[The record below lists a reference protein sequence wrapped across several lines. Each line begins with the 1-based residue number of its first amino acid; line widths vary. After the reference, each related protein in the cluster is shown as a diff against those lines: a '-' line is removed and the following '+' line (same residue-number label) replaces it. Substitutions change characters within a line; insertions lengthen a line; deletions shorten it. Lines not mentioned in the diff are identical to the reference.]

1 MAKKFIEKEI
11 IFVYFYI
18 ILQMFAIK
26 LSYYTLCGFRYC
38 IMVAAYATTI
48 ESEHRVIEKKNQNE
62 KHVKIVLSLIMDAC
76 LLSFIQGWIKI
87 LQNLFFSCI
96 ILLRKYFWG
105 YFIYL
110 FIVCF
115 GFT

>member
-1 MAKKFIEKEI
+1 MEKKFIEKEI

-48 ESEHRVIEKKNQNE
+48 ESEHRVIEKKTKKTKNML
-62 KHVKIVLSLIMDAC
+62 K
-76 LLSFIQGWIKI
+76 
-87 LQNLFFSCI
+87 
-96 ILLRKYFWG
+96 
-105 YFIYL
+105 
-110 FIVCF
+110 
-115 GFT
+115 

>member
-1 MAKKFIEKEI
+1 MKKKFIEKEI

-48 ESEHRVIEKKNQNE
+48 ESEHRVYGKKKQNE
-62 KHVKIVLSLIMDAC
+62 KQVLSLIMDAC

-87 LQNLFFSCI
+87 LQKIFFLASFFYESI
-96 ILLRKYFWG
+96 FGVIF
-105 YFIYL
+105 FIYCL
-110 FIVCF
+110 IRFYLNII
-115 GFT
+115 